1 MPHGYIVSLSWTTGK
16 SKALKIEIED
26 LHNENSTHEETM
38 KLWYLPKWDSGI
50 YLKIAPND
58 GSVERIGNV
67 TIRSF
72 LVESKIAIKQG
83 F

>member
-1 MPHGYIVSLSWTTGK
+1 MIF
-16 SKALKIEIED
+16 AE
-26 LHNENSTHEETM
+26 M
-38 KLWYLPKWDSGI
+38 SGI

-58 GSVERIGNV
+58 GSVERVGNV